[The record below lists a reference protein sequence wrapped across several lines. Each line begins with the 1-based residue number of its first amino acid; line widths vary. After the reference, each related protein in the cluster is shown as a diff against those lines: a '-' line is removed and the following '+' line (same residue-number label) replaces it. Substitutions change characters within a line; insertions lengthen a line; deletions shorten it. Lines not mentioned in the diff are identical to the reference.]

1 MARHDESELT
11 LINERNIHALHE
23 ALKAERQRVNDL
35 SKRLDGALNTVA
47 TLQSDIMALR
57 GQLAAIMNMR

>member
-23 ALKAERQRVNDL
+23 ALKIERDRVSELN
-35 SKRLDGALNTVA
+35 KKLDNALNSVVM
-47 TLQSDIMALR
+47 LQQDIMALR
-57 GQLAAIMNMR
+57 GQLATIMNMR